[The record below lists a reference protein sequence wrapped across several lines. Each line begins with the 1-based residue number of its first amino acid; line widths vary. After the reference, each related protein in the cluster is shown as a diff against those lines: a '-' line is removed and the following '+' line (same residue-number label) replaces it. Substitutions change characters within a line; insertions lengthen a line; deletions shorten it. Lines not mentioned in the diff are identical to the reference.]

1 VDLVEHADHINQQ
14 ALGIAIIAGA
24 IKPCRIHP
32 YFTID
37 LGDQDAEKR
46 AYAMG
51 TKHWKK
57 DNMMVERAEFMDAIK
72 DAIEMSADECPQC
85 AQLSDE

>member
-1 VDLVEHADHINQQ
+1 VDLVEHADYINQQ

-51 TKHWKK
+51 TVHWVFLTETAKSPTAPKK
-57 DNMMVERAEFMDAIK
+57 
-72 DAIEMSADECPQC
+72 
-85 AQLSDE
+85 